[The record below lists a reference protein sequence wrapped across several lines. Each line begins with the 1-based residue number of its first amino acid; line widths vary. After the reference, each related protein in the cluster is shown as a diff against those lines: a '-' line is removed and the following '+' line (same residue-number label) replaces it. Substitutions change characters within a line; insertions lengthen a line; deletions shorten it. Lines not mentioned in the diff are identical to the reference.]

1 MQRLL
6 ETAAYVACSRFGA
19 SHLIIDR
26 SAGGDSCLVTLA
38 FDTET
43 SADLWDLDPLLWDDA
58 QWAALRAVGPGEVR
72 SIKPVLHKD

>member
-1 MQRLL
+1 ML